1 MSQARTRVRTV
12 NVREQK
18 PVAHVKGGRSPGAD
32 DSALH
37 GAEDVTR
44 SLGFGERM
52 LRNTAI
58 CVALLLCIAA
68 VQSLDTPGAKGF
80 LAEVVSMDLPE
91 SLGSLRF
98 VSNLVPESVAVFWN
112 LGGEKHFLPSDAE
125 VLHAFNAREPWI
137 GYGAGDARASAP
149 GEVMSVSI
157 DDVGR
162 TALRIRHAGGMETFY
177 GNLIHA
183 AVREGDW
190 VEAGGIV
197 GTANILT
204 FELRGEGRAMNPVPY
219 FK

>member
-1 MSQARTRVRTV
+1 MRTV

-18 PVAHVKGGRSPGAD
+18 PVAHVKGGRPPGTG
-32 DSALH
+32 DSAPH
-37 GAEDVTR
+37 GAEDATR

-58 CVALLLCIAA
+58 CVALLLCLAA
-68 VQSLDTPGAKGF
+68 VQSLDAPGANGF
-80 LAEVVSMDLPE
+80 LADVVSMDLSE

-98 VSNLVPESVAVFWN
+98 VSNLIPESVAVFWN
-112 LGGEKHFLPSDAE
+112 LSGEKHFVPSDAE
-125 VLHAFNAREPWI
+125 VLHAFNTKEPWV
-137 GYGAGDARASAP
+137 GYGAGTVRASAA
-149 GEVMSVSI
+149 GEVMSVSV

-162 TALRIRHAGGMETFY
+162 TALRIRHASGMETVY
-177 GNLIHA
+177 GNLIYA
-183 AVREGDW
+183 AAREGDW